1 MLTVIDF
8 ILKITLYL
16 PTIIIIIGITISIIN
31 FRNNKLISLLTFVAL
46 LIQLLIILTTSYIN
60 EWISNS
66 LLSDNALPIL
76 PIYIPEG
83 IFSLRSLFSAV
94 SWILIILAVFIF
106 RRNK

>member
-1 MLTVIDF
+1 L
-8 ILKITLYL
+8 
-16 PTIIIIIGITISIIN
+16 
-31 FRNNKLISLLTFVAL
+31 
-46 LIQLLIILTTSYIN
+46 
-60 EWISNS
+60 ISNS

-106 RRNK
+106 RRNKKI